1 MNGDES
7 TMNCI
12 PDALDVAVFHATR
25 LGGRRVDDALG
36 AVKMPYGYA
45 LIIDGDEHYY
55 HWLNYMGQEG
65 PQHWDRWTVYRM
77 AKLNSSH
84 QLAPTHGP
92 LIVPAENA

>member
-1 MNGDES
+1 MTTDTS
-7 TMNCI
+7 L

-55 HWLNYMGQEG
+55 NWLDYRGQEG
-65 PQHWDRWTVYRM
+65 PQHWDRWAVYRM
-77 AKLNSSH
+77 AKLNASFHLS
-84 QLAPTHGP
+84 PTHGP
-92 LIVPAENA
+92 INVTAENA